1 MKSLTITLII
11 FEFGVLSIVIDLATA
26 DCQPMTVQNPKL
38 GRYDISADGCQ
49 HCDDEYTLR
58 MCENGAWNQKG
69 CPNGCEITTKCNN
82 HCKWVSDF

>member
-49 HCDDEYTLR
+49 HCDDEYTLCAK
-58 MCENGAWNQKG
+58 MGL
-69 CPNGCEITTKCNN
+69 EIKRVVQT
-82 HCKWVSDF
+82 DAR